1 MQGEELDDDTKR
13 HRELAALDKAIV
25 ELEEWRKIY
34 KQQVRKLG
42 GATYNVRH
50 KFDLLQK
57 RCCAKWWKLFP
68 DEHNPYD
75 DDF

>member
-1 MQGEELDDDTKR
+1 MQAEELGDDTKR
-13 HRELAALDKAIV
+13 QRDFAAFDKAIV
-25 ELEEWRKIY
+25 ELEEWREIY

-50 KFDLLQK
+50 RFDLLQK
-57 RCCAKWWKLFP
+57 RRCAKWSKLFP
-68 DEHNPYD
+68 DECNPYD